1 MGTRDPAL
9 GVPAEL
15 TKRTMAISASSSA
28 QQARQALADR
38 LAELCRDAGLT
49 GLDLAERCGWS
60 RSKSSRIMNA
70 RTPPSADDIRAWCR
84 ACEADERT
92 TEDLI
97 ASLRTAEGMW
107 VGWRRMERAG
117 LKQAQE
123 ARLPLYE
130 RTRRFRSYSSWL
142 VPGMIQ
148 TQPYTTA
155 ALQAIQRRRGLVDDV
170 AGAVSVRME
179 RQRVLYQGDRRF
191 AFLVEESVLRSGIGG
206 SEIMTGQLGHL
217 ISVASLPNVSLGVVP
232 MRPDRERWPAEGF
245 WIYDTA
251 QVNVELIS
259 GYLTLTQPSE
269 VAMYADAFAEL
280 AEVAVYGAPAR
291 ALITSAMDALG

>member
-1 MGTRDPAL
+1 MAL
-9 GVPAEL
+9 
-15 TKRTMAISASSSA
+15 SASSSA
-28 QQARQALADR
+28 QQARQALAKR
-38 LAELCRDAGLT
+38 LEDICRDAGLT
-49 GLDLAERCGWS
+49 GADLAERCGWS

-70 RTPPSADDIRAWCR
+70 RTPPSADDIRAWCE
-84 ACEADERT
+84 ACGAEDQ

-123 ARLPLYE
+123 ARLPLYQ

-155 ALQAIQRRRGLVDDV
+155 AVQAIQRRRGLVDDV
-170 AGAVSVRME
+170 AGAVAARME
-179 RQRVLYQGDRRF
+179 RQRVLYEGDRRF
-191 AFLVEESVLRSGIGG
+191 AFLVEESVLRAGIGG
-206 SEIMTGQLGHL
+206 AEVMSGQLGHL
-217 ISVASLPNVSLGVVP
+217 ISIASLPNVSLGVVP
-232 MRPDRERWPAEGF
+232 MAPDRERWPAEGF
-245 WIYDTA
+245 WIYDAA

-259 GYLTLTQPSE
+259 GYLTITQPSE
-269 VAMYADAFAEL
+269 VAMYADAFVEL
-280 AEVAVYGAPAR
+280 AALAVYGAPAR

>member
-1 MGTRDPAL
+1 MAL
-9 GVPAEL
+9 
-15 TKRTMAISASSSA
+15 SASSSA

-38 LAELCRDAGLT
+38 LAELCRDAGLS
-49 GLDLAERCGWS
+49 GLDLAERCEWS

-70 RTPPSADDIRAWCR
+70 RTPPSADDIRAWCK
-84 ACEADERT
+84 ACGAEEY

-97 ASLRTAEGMW
+97 AMLRTAEGMW

-148 TQPYTTA
+148 TRPYTTA

-170 AGAVSVRME
+170 AEAVAARVE
-179 RQRVLYQGDRRF
+179 RQRVLYEGDRTF

-206 SEIMTGQLGHL
+206 VEVMAGQLGHL
-217 ISVASLPNVSLGVVP
+217 ISVASTPNISLGVVP

-245 WIYDTA
+245 WIYDAA

-269 VAMYADAFAEL
+269 VAMYAETFAEL
-280 AEVAVYGAPAR
+280 AALAVYGAAAR
-291 ALITSAMDALG
+291 TLITSAMDALS

>member
-1 MGTRDPAL
+1 MAL
-9 GVPAEL
+9 
-15 TKRTMAISASSSA
+15 SASSSA

-38 LAELCRDAGLT
+38 LAELCRDAGLS
-49 GLDLAERCGWS
+49 GLELAERCQWS

-70 RTPPSADDIRAWCR
+70 RTPPSADDIRAWCK
-84 ACEADERT
+84 ACGAEEQ

-97 ASLRTAEGMW
+97 AMLRTAEGMW

-148 TQPYTTA
+148 TRPYTTA

-170 AGAVSVRME
+170 AEAVAARME
-179 RQRVLYQGDRRF
+179 RQRVLYEGDRRF
-191 AFLVEESVLRSGIGG
+191 AFLVEESVLRTGIGG
-206 SEIMTGQLGHL
+206 AEVMSGQLGHL
-217 ISVASLPNVSLGVVP
+217 ISIASLPNVSLGVVP
-232 MRPDRERWPAEGF
+232 MSPDRERWPAEGF
-245 WIYDTA
+245 WIYDA
-251 QVNVELIS
+251 VQVNVELIS
-259 GYLTLTQPSE
+259 GYLTITQPSE
-269 VAMYADAFAEL
+269 VAMYAETFAEL
-280 AEVAVYGAPAR
+280 AALAVYGAPAR
-291 ALITSAMDALG
+291 ALITSAMEALG

>member
-1 MGTRDPAL
+1 MAL
-9 GVPAEL
+9 
-15 TKRTMAISASSSA
+15 SASSSA

-38 LAELCRDAGLT
+38 LGELCRDAGLT
-49 GLDLAERCGWS
+49 GLDLAALCGWS
-60 RSKSSRIMNA
+60 RSKSSRIMNG

-84 ACEADERT
+84 ACGVEDQ
-92 TEDLI
+92 TEDLV

-123 ARLPLYE
+123 ARLPLYQ

-170 AGAVSVRME
+170 AEAVAARME
-179 RQRVLYQGDRRF
+179 RQRILYEGDRRF

-206 SEIMTGQLGHL
+206 AGVMAGQLGHL
-217 ISVASLPNVSLGVVP
+217 IAIASLPNVSLGVVP
-232 MRPDRERWPAEGF
+232 MSPHRERWPAEGF
-245 WIYDTA
+245 WIYDAA
-251 QVNVELIS
+251 QVNIELIS

-269 VAMYADAFAEL
+269 VAMYAGTFAEL
-280 AEVAVYGAPAR
+280 AELAVYGAPAR
-291 ALITSAMDALG
+291 ALITSAMDCLG

>member
-1 MGTRDPAL
+1 
-9 GVPAEL
+9 
-15 TKRTMAISASSSA
+15 MAVSASSSA
-28 QQARQALADR
+28 QQARQALAKR
-38 LAELCRDAGLT
+38 LADLCRDAGLT

-70 RTPPSADDIRAWCR
+70 KTPPSADDIRAWCQ
-84 ACEADERT
+84 ACGAEDQ

-97 ASLRTAEGMW
+97 ATLRTAEGMW
-107 VGWRRMERAG
+107 VNWRRMERAG
-117 LKQAQE
+117 LRQAQE
-123 ARLPLYE
+123 ARLPLYQ

-170 AGAVSVRME
+170 ADAVAARME
-179 RQRVLYQGDRRF
+179 RQRVLYEGDRRF
-191 AFLVEESVLRSGIGG
+191 AFLVEESVLRAGIGG
-206 SEIMTGQLGHL
+206 AEVMSGQLGHL
-217 ISVASLPNVSLGVVP
+217 ISIASLPNVSLGVVP

-259 GYLTLTQPSE
+259 GYLTITQPSE
-269 VAMYADAFAEL
+269 VTMYAETFAEL
-280 AEVAVYGAPAR
+280 AALAVYGAAAR
-291 ALITSAMDALG
+291 ALITSALDALG

>member
-1 MGTRDPAL
+1 
-9 GVPAEL
+9 
-15 TKRTMAISASSSA
+15 MAVSASSSA

-38 LAELCRDAGLT
+38 LGELCRDAGLT
-49 GLDLAERCGWS
+49 GLDLAALCGWS

-84 ACEADERT
+84 ACRAEDQA
-92 TEDLI
+92 EDLV
-97 ASLRTAEGMW
+97 AMLRTAEGMW

-123 ARLPLYE
+123 ARLPLYQ

-170 AGAVSVRME
+170 ADAVAARME
-179 RQRVLYQGDRRF
+179 RQRVLYEGDRRF

-206 SEIMTGQLGHL
+206 AEVMSGQLGHL
-217 ISVASLPNVSLGVVP
+217 IAVASLPNVSLGVVP
-232 MRPDRERWPAEGF
+232 MQPDRERWPVEGF

-259 GYLTLTQPSE
+259 GYLTITQPSE
-269 VAMYADAFAEL
+269 VAMYADTFTEL
-280 AEVAVYGAPAR
+280 AALAVYGAPAR

>member
-1 MGTRDPAL
+1 MAL
-9 GVPAEL
+9 
-15 TKRTMAISASSSA
+15 SASSSA

-38 LAELCRDAGLT
+38 LAELCRDAGLS
-49 GLDLAERCGWS
+49 GLDLAERCEWS

-70 RTPPSADDIRAWCR
+70 RTPPSADDIRAWCT
-84 ACEADERT
+84 ACGAEEH

-97 ASLRTAEGMW
+97 AMLRTAEGMW

-148 TQPYTTA
+148 TRPYTTA

-170 AGAVSVRME
+170 ADAVAARME
-179 RQRVLYQGDRRF
+179 RQRVLYEGDRRF
-191 AFLVEESVLRSGIGG
+191 AFLVEESVLRCGIGG
-206 SEIMTGQLGHL
+206 AEVMSGQLDHL
-217 ISVASLPNVSLGVVP
+217 ISIASLPNVSLGVVP

-245 WIYDTA
+245 WVYDAA

-269 VAMYADAFAEL
+269 VAMYAETFAEL
-280 AEVAVYGAPAR
+280 SALALYGAPAR
-291 ALITSAMDALG
+291 ALITSVMDTLE

>member
-1 MGTRDPAL
+1 
-9 GVPAEL
+9 
-15 TKRTMAISASSSA
+15 MAVSSYSSA

-49 GLDLAERCGWS
+49 GADIADRCEWS

-84 ACEADERT
+84 ACGAEDQ

-123 ARLPLYE
+123 ARLPLYQ

-148 TQPYTTA
+148 TRPYTTA

-170 AGAVSVRME
+170 AEAVAARME
-179 RQRVLYQGDRRF
+179 RQRVLYEGDRRF
-191 AFLVEESVLRSGIGG
+191 AFLVEESVLRAGIGG
-206 SEIMTGQLGHL
+206 AEVMAGQLGHL
-217 ISVASLPNVSLGVVP
+217 VSVASLPNVSL
-232 MRPDRERWPAEGF
+232 
-245 WIYDTA
+245 
-251 QVNVELIS
+251 
-259 GYLTLTQPSE
+259 
-269 VAMYADAFAEL
+269 
-280 AEVAVYGAPAR
+280 
-291 ALITSAMDALG
+291 